1 MLESCARVMSFLVSA
16 DEDSVF
22 CGRTYE
28 TSDRGLSSKVASAD
42 FTGDGREHR
51 EGEDKFCRTGAA
63 VSLVRQGSMYR
74 GKVRGK
80 KRRESLPIR
89 LQAYRRQCKGAGR
102 CNNKRFEQSQ
112 ANKGQSKQRKE
123 KKKQQKLT
131 KANKSKANEK
141 ASQIKANESS
151 VMLA

>member
-51 EGEDKFCRTGAA
+51 EGEDKFCRTGARA
-63 VSLVRQGSMYR
+63 SLVRQGSMYR
-74 GKVRGK
+74 GNVRGK

-89 LQAYRRQCKGAGR
+89 LQAYRRQCKRAGR

-112 ANKGQSKQRKE
+112 ANKGQSRQRME
-123 KKKQQKLT
+123 KKKTT
-131 KANKSKANEK
+131 KANKSKQK
-141 ASQIKANESS
+141 QSKRESEPNQS
-151 VMLA
+151 K